1 MINVLIG
8 LGVFALGVIIGV
20 VATVCVVIG
29 KDSFGDRRC
38 EREYVRG
45 YNEAM
50 DVIRE
55 RLKKYEEGVSRGG
68 VNNE

>member
-8 LGVFALGVIIGV
+8 LGVFASGVIIGV

-29 KDSFGDRRC
+29 KDSFGDRKC

-50 DVIRE
+50 DVVRE
-55 RLKKYEEGVSRGG
+55 HLKKYEEDGKSGKGV
-68 VNNE
+68 

>member
-1 MINVLIG
+1 MINVLIV

-29 KDSFGDRRC
+29 KDSFGDKKC

-55 RLKKYEEGVSRGG
+55 HLKMYEEDGKSGKGV
-68 VNNE
+68 